1 MAQCPLP
8 LASATDLAKNYAVA
22 GIEYSQKPHKT
33 HNSSERNRLF
43 GNMMDAGDW
52 QIDVRPAE
60 AQLQQLASK
69 GHKAE
74 ISTIP
79 TQKVDSEADVV
90 INTTE
95 LLIIPVLDTLR
106 RSNPGYI
113 FNAKPED
120 KTVGVIQFAS
130 GHKEKLSTRID
141 VVIYAT
147 EISTNKGK
155 PILLVEIKQ
164 PQTLIESEF
173 EAGKYK
179 PPAPRTVP
187 SSMSVRSRQRMRAL
201 PPASF
206 TGNAHQVLCQ
216 LRKYMAAYKLPMGI
230 LLDGEHLVGLRVHQ
244 SDLRKRN
251 MISKERIRPD
261 YFFENDKSRFVLVLF
276 AVALLGLQR
285 A

>member
-79 TQKVDSEADVV
+79 TQTVDWEADVV

-95 LLIIPVLDTLR
+95 PLIIPLLDMLR
-106 RSNPGYI
+106 RSN
-113 FNAKPED
+113 
-120 KTVGVIQFAS
+120 
-130 GHKEKLSTRID
+130 
-141 VVIYAT
+141 
-147 EISTNKGK
+147 
-155 PILLVEIKQ
+155 
-164 PQTLIESEF
+164 
-173 EAGKYK
+173 
-179 PPAPRTVP
+179 
-187 SSMSVRSRQRMRAL
+187 
-201 PPASF
+201 
-206 TGNAHQVLCQ
+206 
-216 LRKYMAAYKLPMGI
+216 
-230 LLDGEHLVGLRVHQ
+230 
-244 SDLRKRN
+244 
-251 MISKERIRPD
+251 
-261 YFFENDKSRFVLVLF
+261 
-276 AVALLGLQR
+276 LGLHFQCETR
-285 A
+285 R